1 MKKNS
6 STAPDSGSIPYCF
19 YFGLS
24 TLDMERAPDLFA
36 IQ

>member
-19 YFGLS
+19 YFDLS
-24 TLDMERAPDLFA
+24 TLDMERVSVLFA